1 MFYTH
6 LNKQDAGCIIGCFCV
21 LTLINFISGVGGI
34 ELMHILIVDDHA
46 FVCAGLKA
54 TLLDTLDDI
63 QVTTTERGEEVLSI
77 LGKEDI
83 DLIILDL
90 FMPGGYGGFGL
101 IGLLHDRYPCLPII
115 VLSASENST
124 HIRKC
129 FELGVTGFVT
139 KSAPKEALIEA
150 IAKALEGERYVPK
163 YLIESVAEVARVF
176 DEVDSGV
183 NVEIIAELITERQFD
198 ILSCISR
205 GHSNKQIARE
215 LELSENTVKVHV
227 SAMLKSLGL
236 SNRTQAGILGQ
247 KLGLAESVDIEAG
260 V

>member
-1 MFYTH
+1 
-6 LNKQDAGCIIGCFCV
+6 
-21 LTLINFISGVGGI
+21 
-34 ELMHILIVDDHA
+34 MHILIVDDHA

-54 TLLDTLDDI
+54 TLLDTLDDV

-77 LGKEDI
+77 LGKEEVDI
-83 DLIILDL
+83 IILDL

-101 IGLLHDRYPCLPII
+101 ISLLHERYPCLPII

-260 V
+260 G

>member
-1 MFYTH
+1 
-6 LNKQDAGCIIGCFCV
+6 
-21 LTLINFISGVGGI
+21 
-34 ELMHILIVDDHA
+34 MHILIVDDHA

-54 TLLDTLDDI
+54 TLLDILDYI

-83 DLIILDL
+83 DIIILDL

-101 IGLLHDRYPCLPII
+101 IGLLHERYPSLPII

-183 NVEIIAELITERQFD
+183 NVEIIAELITDRQFD

>member
-1 MFYTH
+1 
-6 LNKQDAGCIIGCFCV
+6 
-21 LTLINFISGVGGI
+21 
-34 ELMHILIVDDHA
+34 MHILIVDDHA

-77 LGKEDI
+77 LGRENI

-101 IGLLHDRYPCLPII
+101 IGLLHERYPSLPII

-183 NVEIIAELITERQFD
+183 NVEIIAELITDRQFD
-198 ILSCISR
+198 ILNCISR

-247 KLGLAESVDIEAG
+247 KLGLAESVDIESG
-260 V
+260 G